1 MGFVSVKV
9 SAKVLDHIRTSSSK
23 NQKQIALT
31 DVSGDLFHL
40 IGTISKSRKVHLMLA
55 GQLDLTLGDTSAI
68 WRAHQ
73 DDPTDFDLLF
83 SMLSSKPDKE
93 FNFSYKLIG

>member
-1 MGFVSVKV
+1 MS
-9 SAKVLDHIRTSSSK
+9 
-23 NQKQIALT
+23 Q
-31 DVSGDLFHL
+31 
-40 IGTISKSRKVHLMLA
+40 SKS
-55 GQLDLTLGDTSAI
+55 GQLFLTLGDTSAI

-93 FNFSYKLIG
+93 FTFSYKLIG